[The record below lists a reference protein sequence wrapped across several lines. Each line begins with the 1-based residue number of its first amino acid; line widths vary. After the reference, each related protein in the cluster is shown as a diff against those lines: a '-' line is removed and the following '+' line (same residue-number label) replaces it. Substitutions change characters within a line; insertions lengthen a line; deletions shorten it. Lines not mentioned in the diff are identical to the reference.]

1 MSNKQLTLTET
12 LTGARVLTAA
22 EFSDYG
28 VLDFD
33 CGGASRNVDLPA
45 GSAALA
51 GQQIIYRNSSDAAET
66 VTLRL
71 TSGGAT
77 VATIDQN
84 ESAVVL
90 CHGTVA
96 PTFTAVVT
104 KVGAT

>member
-1 MSNKQLTLTET
+1 MSGKQLTLSET
-12 LTGARVLTAA
+12 LGADRILTAK
-22 EFSDYG
+22 EFADYG
-28 VLDFD
+28 VIDFD
-33 CGGASRNVDLPA
+33 PAGARNVDLPA

-51 GQQIIYRNSSDAAET
+51 GQQIILRNSANAAET
-66 VTLRL
+66 ITLRL
-71 TSGGAT
+71 TAGGTT

-96 PTFTAVVT
+96 PTFTAVVM

>member
-1 MSNKQLTLTET
+1 MAGKQRTLTET

-22 EFSDYG
+22 EFASNG
-28 VLDFD
+28 VIDLD
-33 CGGASRNVDLPA
+33 CGGGARNVDLPA

-51 GQQIIYRNSSDAAET
+51 GQECIVRNSSDAAET
-66 VTLRL
+66 ITLRL

-96 PTFTAVVT
+96 PTFTAVVM

>member
-1 MSNKQLTLTET
+1 MANKQRALTET
-12 LTGARVLTAA
+12 LSADRVLTAA
-22 EFSDYG
+22 EFKDYG
-28 VLDFD
+28 VLVITP
-33 CGGASRNVDLPA
+33 GAARNIDLPA

-51 GQQIIYRNSSDAAET
+51 NSQVVIRNAAQAAHT
-66 VTLRL
+66 ITLRL

-84 ESAVVL
+84 ESALVY